1 MGPGPI
7 GHSGLLRQI
16 NEVAVLSVL
25 RRRALAS
32 RTEVARA
39 TGLSLPTVS
48 AVATRLLALGL
59 LEEREIGESTGG
71 RRPVLLAIRP
81 SGAHVAGIKLTETA
95 AHGVLVDLAGSIV
108 ATATRATTQTTPRA
122 VVRACAEVVDRLSA
136 QGDGRAVL
144 ALGVGV
150 AGAVDWVSGV
160 VRHATYQQWRDV
172 PLRDLLRD
180 ELEIPV
186 VVDNDVNSLVT
197 SEQLFGAGQDTD
209 DFAVITV
216 GRGIGLGLV
225 LQGHAYRGSVG
236 GAGELGHTKVAD
248 GPDCVC
254 GGSGCLEA
262 VTSDRAVATQVSEQ
276 LGRSLEVSDVVALAR
291 GGNEVARRAFELRGR
306 VLGRAAGNL
315 VNLLNPRTLVL
326 AGEGMNAAE
335 LFLPAFRTAL
345 DEAVFDGLIEGL
357 NVVVHPWKDEAWA
370 RGAAC
375 LVLNELFVPNVASGA
390 TPLALLPTDLVG

>member
-1 MGPGPI
+1 MNVGPR
-7 GHSGLLRQI
+7 GHAGLIKQI

-25 RRRALAS
+25 RRRELAS
-32 RTEVARA
+32 RTDVAKE

-48 AVATRLLALGL
+48 TVATRLLSLGL
-59 LEEREIGESTGG
+59 VEEREVGESTGG

-108 ATATRATTQTTPRA
+108 ASVLRPIREATPRA
-122 VVRACAEVVDRLSA
+122 VVRAAVEVVERLSA
-136 QGDGRAVL
+136 EAGGRPVL

-150 AGAVDWVSGV
+150 AGAVDWVNGV

-172 PLRDLLRD
+172 PLRELLHAK
-180 ELEIPV
+180 LGIPV
-186 VVDNDVNSLVT
+186 VVDNDVNALVT
-197 SEQLFGAGQDTD
+197 SEQLFGAGREVD

-225 LQGHAYRGSVG
+225 LQGQTYRGSIG

-254 GGSGCLEA
+254 GGRGCLEA
-262 VTSDRAVATQVSEQ
+262 VTSDPAVAAQVAA
-276 LGRSLEVSDVVALAR
+276 EVRRTLTVPEAIALAR
-291 GGNEVARRAFELRGR
+291 GGNAAARAAFESRGR
-306 VLGRAAGNL
+306 LLGRAAGNL
-315 VNLLNPRTLVL
+315 VNLLNPRTLVV
-326 AGEGMNAAE
+326 AGEGTNAAE
-335 LFLPAFRTAL
+335 LFMPAFREGLA
-345 DEAVFDGLIEGL
+345 EAAFDGLADEL
-357 NVVVHPWKDEAWA
+357 SVVVHPWKDEAWA

-375 LVLNELFVPNVASGA
+375 LVLNELFAPQVASRA
-390 TPLALLPTDLVG
+390 TPVSLLPTDLVG